1 MRVKEQTN
9 GWSNE
14 DEQLYQELFYH
25 STLEN
30 VRQLVIQHGQDN
42 ILSEINKYLEEMEN
56 KK

>member
-1 MRVKEQTN
+1 MKVKEQIN

-30 VRQLVIQHGQDN
+30 VRQLIIQHGQDN
-42 ILSEINKYLEEMEN
+42 ILSEINRYLEEKGN
-56 KK
+56 KE